1 MPGLTKSNI
10 SVLEFYAKENNRE
23 LYWNYLSQ
31 IPGNDGYG
39 LLALGVVRNDNV
51 PGQVAN
57 VYAQAVAQQTK
68 PGMSEGDWERFGISL
83 MQLDLAA
90 RQKALSKVPP
100 EDALNLSAIAVTD
113 VHDDAFENAGIDK
126 NAWTPRKLMDMAQ
139 NKGGAPAM
147 DGIWAGMLDN
157 QKLGLYRG
165 TFTAGQV
172 AAHTDMSSPANIK
185 VSLGYLWDM
194 GVARAVVHDA
204 RPNTDPDVSG
214 QQLHYHRFDRST
226 RTWTEIHERLEG
238 GIERMPIVGEVT
250 DPKTLAELNDT
261 RDLRLQRQELR
272 GQFHPEDPYR
282 NIAKSPQ
289 TLADVRDIRADPVA
303 LSAPAVRL
311 NDVRHPD
318 HVLYRNVQRELQA
331 QLPDSAVV
339 SEDRLAQLTAA
350 ARQAR
355 IGTHERIELLISD
368 TAIVM
373 QGQHPAHVAKVDLS
387 AMPVPSAQDSAQK
400 MADMMREQTDQ
411 ASAHRSPPDQQQA
424 HALQHT

>member
-1 MPGLTKSNI
+1 MPGLTKKDI
-10 SVLEFYAKENNRE
+10 DILAHYADEKNRE

-31 IPGNDGYG
+31 LPGNDGYG

-68 PGMSEGDWERFGISL
+68 PGMGERDWERFGIGL
-83 MQLDLAA
+83 MQRDLAA
-90 RQKALSKVPP
+90 RQLAIKSDPAQ
-100 EDALNLSAIAVTD
+100 ALNLSAIAVTAA
-113 VHDDAFENAGIDK
+113 HDRAFKDAGIDK

-139 NKGGAPAM
+139 DKGGPPAM

-172 AAHTDMSSPANIK
+172 AAHTDASSAASIN
-185 VSLGYLWDM
+185 VSLAYLWDM
-194 GVARAVVHDA
+194 GVARAVAHDA
-204 RPNTDPDVSG
+204 RPNTDPDVIG
-214 QQLHYHRFDRST
+214 QQLHYHRFDRSA
-226 RTWTEIHERLEG
+226 RTWTEIHERLDG
-238 GIERMPIVGEVT
+238 GIERMPIVGKVT

-350 ARQAR
+350 ARKAR
-355 IGTHERIELLISD
+355 IGTHERIDLLIGD

-373 QGQHPAHVAKVDLS
+373 QGQHPAHVARVDLS

-400 MADMMREQTDQ
+400 MADMTREQADQ
-411 ASAHRSPPDQQQA
+411 VSAHRSPPDQQQA
-424 HALQHT
+424 HALQRN